1 MNDPPYK
8 DASIMKIEDVNHFSK
23 KMLHRLQKIADDL
36 KKTKIDGTLGIRGQ
50 GRMTQ
55 SKCKFC
61 SVITICCFF
70 FQKWWLISNIIIVK
84 LLCETKQI

>member
-36 KKTKIDGTLGIRGQ
+36 KKTKIDGKLGIRGQ

-55 SKCKFC
+55 S
-61 SVITICCFF
+61 
-70 FQKWWLISNIIIVK
+70 
-84 LLCETKQI
+84 